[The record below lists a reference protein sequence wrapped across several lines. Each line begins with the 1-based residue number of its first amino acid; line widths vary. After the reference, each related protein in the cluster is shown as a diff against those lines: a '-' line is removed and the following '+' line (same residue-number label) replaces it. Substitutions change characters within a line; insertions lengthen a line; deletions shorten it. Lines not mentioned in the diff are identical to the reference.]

1 MSEKYLY
8 AILQRICL
16 KLGNYRRK
24 TKIIKAAIT
33 LFGMSDFAM
42 AFKRSAVRSR
52 LSPPNS
58 TNPNLMPVG
67 EGFGF
72 VVFFEYPNFN
82 AKF

>member
-1 MSEKYLY
+1 
-8 AILQRICL
+8 
-16 KLGNYRRK
+16 
-24 TKIIKAAIT
+24 
-33 LFGMSDFAM
+33 M

-72 VVFFEYPNFN
+72 VVFFEYLNFN
-82 AKF
+82 AKA